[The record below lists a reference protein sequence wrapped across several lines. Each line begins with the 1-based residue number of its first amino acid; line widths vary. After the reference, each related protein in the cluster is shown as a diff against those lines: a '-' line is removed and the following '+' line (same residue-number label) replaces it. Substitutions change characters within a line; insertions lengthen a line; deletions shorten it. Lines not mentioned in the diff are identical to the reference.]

1 MHSSHAIVC
10 MRALG
15 AVMNSCCLA
24 GKQCLPGAPARL
36 NHQHGSTDVHEK
48 CIQGRVVL
56 CNQPSAFKLTSASH
70 LPLSTSVTLFHNVE
84 ACSHLN
90 VAQKHA
96 NHVLMGVNAGRSSAF
111 LPKAKSK
118 DGTQFIEEA
127 LVEVSKM
134 VSFQKNS
141 PGAREKDESRHQFHL
156 HNFTAEV

>member
-70 LPLSTSVTLFHNVE
+70 LPVGAIGGPLH
-84 ACSHLN
+84 ACLCCWLN
-90 VAQKHA
+90 CI
-96 NHVLMGVNAGRSSAF
+96 G
-111 LPKAKSK
+111 
-118 DGTQFIEEA
+118 
-127 LVEVSKM
+127 
-134 VSFQKNS
+134 
-141 PGAREKDESRHQFHL
+141 
-156 HNFTAEV
+156 